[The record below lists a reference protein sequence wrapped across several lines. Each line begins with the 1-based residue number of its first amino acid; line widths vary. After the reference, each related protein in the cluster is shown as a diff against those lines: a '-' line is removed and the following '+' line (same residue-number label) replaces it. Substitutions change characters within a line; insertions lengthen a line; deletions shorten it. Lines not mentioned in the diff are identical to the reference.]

1 MVPPKELRKSIHQ
14 LGNEYAML
22 QLQMNMINM
31 QNQEYHTL
39 NEKANEK
46 ITQLA
51 TKIELM
57 EFEKAE
63 LKNAFEKIQRGK
75 EKELQDAH
83 LVYFAKK
90 QEIVER
96 FNDLKKKFE
105 QYKVEV
111 NIELDI
117 KDKITET
124 WKKKYDK
131 LH

>member
-31 QNQEYHTL
+31 QNQEYQTL